1 MSEGYQRGL
10 YLAGGIALGVVAA
23 ALLGREKGRL
33 RPAAADLL
41 SRGLDV
47 KDRALMMAETAKEQ
61 IEDIV
66 AEAQD
71 IQSRRAEPAAPAA
84 KTAKA

>member
-1 MSEGYQRGL
+1 MGEGYHKGL

-23 ALLGREKGRL
+23 ALYGREKDRL
-33 RPAAADLL
+33 RPAAADLI

-71 IQSRRAEPAAPAA
+71 IQNKRTEPGVPAA
-84 KTAKA
+84 TGEKA